1 MNLRVGCFG
10 FFAPSGLLPGSCSNC
25 SFILNKRISACFRR
39 LGGEFRPGTFDGTL
53 KIGKEEKKW
62 RTEETGFLENYFGL
76 RQHGTTVRT
85 EVLAGVTTF
94 IAITAAGLR
103 EAIIRAIPD
112 CVKAAIT
119 P

>member
-1 MNLRVGCFG
+1 M
-10 FFAPSGLLPGSCSNC
+10 
-25 SFILNKRISACFRR
+25 
-39 LGGEFRPGTFDGTL
+39 GGEFRPGTFDGTL